1 MIQLF
6 KKNKDFGQ
14 VDLVEILKSNSR
26 TRYSEEDLE
35 SAADLIEQCLKWV
48 PKERIKAC
56 DAVNHAFFK

>member
-35 SAADLIEQCLKWV
+35 NAADLIE
-48 PKERIKAC
+48 
-56 DAVNHAFFK
+56 